1 MNTEKMI
8 TELNAVVEKHKN
20 DFVPTFKIN
29 IVAMCRDIITK
40 LKQLAKYEGL
50 GTVEECRKA
59 MEKQKA
65 KKVIDN
71 TAFGTCPNCHNEFN
85 SELISEY
92 NMKYCIYCGQAI
104 DLRSAYKPKIIEGKI
119 TGTGWPVDGHTLVLT
134 LWNYDN
140 YESWHLCNWKFKAD
154 RAVMETVFI
163 TETEAGMCLYDTLE
177 EFAEH
182 WKEWE
187 PEGSF
192 CIPLENVEVIK
203 VLQEERK
210 EDENVNPAN

>member
-1 MNTEKMI
+1 MTENEAI
-8 TELNAVVEKHKN
+8 ELHIAENLHRIEVIEEFLRTNSDADDKECKKN
-20 DFVPTFKIN
+20 IQILTKIN
-29 IVAMCRDIITK
+29 GA
-40 LKQLAKYEGL
+40 LQ
-50 GTVEECRKA
+50 ECRKV

-71 TAFGTCPNCHNEFN
+71 TAFGTCPSCHNEFN
-85 SELISEY
+85 SELVNEY

-134 LWNYDN
+134 LWDYDN
-140 YESWHLCNWKFKAD
+140 YESWHLYGWMPED
-154 RAVMETVFI
+154 EHAVMETMFI
-163 TETEAGMCLYDTLE
+163 TETEAGMCLYNTLGE
-177 EFAEH
+177 YTEY
-182 WKEWE
+182 WKEQE

-203 VLQEERK
+203 VLQEEQK
-210 EDENVNPAN
+210 EIG

>member
-1 MNTEKMI
+1 MTENEAI
-8 TELNAVVEKHKN
+8 ELHIAENLHRIEVIEEFLRTNSDADDKECKKN
-20 DFVPTFKIN
+20 IQILTKIN
-29 IVAMCRDIITK
+29 GA
-40 LKQLAKYEGL
+40 LQ
-50 GTVEECRKA
+50 ECRKA

-71 TAFGTCPNCHNEFN
+71 TAFGTCPSCHNEFN

-134 LWNYDN
+134 LWDYDN
-140 YESWHLCNWKFKAD
+140 YESWHLYGWMPED
-154 RAVMETVFI
+154 EHAVMETMFI
-163 TETEAGMCLYDTLE
+163 TETEAGMCLYNTLGE
-177 EFAEH
+177 YTEY
-182 WKEWE
+182 WKEQE

-203 VLQEERK
+203 VLQEEQK
-210 EDENVNPAN
+210 EIG